1 MGETETEKMID
12 NKTDLIIKVLMNN
25 DFKGVLLMDL
35 EGYDDK
41 NNYILPEKTTEKIMK
56 QELEYAMDLITE
68 VRKLAMDLNNLD
80 LQAETFEAM
89 FELEQDWIKV
99 YNGIETDNRGA
110 DARKAQYPVELIAVA
125 SGGMENVLDW
135 T

>member
-1 MGETETEKMID
+1 MGETETEKMIE

-25 DFKGVLLMDL
+25 DYKGVLLMDL

-41 NNYILPEKTTEKIMK
+41 NNYVLPEKTTEKIMK
-56 QELEYAMDLITE
+56 QELEYAMDLIAE
-68 VRKLAMDLNNLD
+68 VKKLAIDLNNLD

-99 YNGIETDNRGA
+99 YNGIETDNGGA
-110 DARKAQYPVELIAVA
+110 DVRNTQYPVELIAIT
-125 SGGMENVLDW
+125 GRGTNNVLDW